1 MGVLERPAAEA
12 GWRAISDPGALCNV
26 LSASG
31 LQAGRSR
38 ILGPDGPIL
47 SVISVLFPTPGSS
60 HCPLSFTQK
69 LLSGAVPIPSRQGS
83 QVPAGA
89 DA

>member
-1 MGVLERPAAEA
+1 MGVLERPPAED

-31 LQAGRSR
+31 LQAGRCR

-69 LLSGAVPIPSRQGS
+69 PPSRAVPIPNR
-83 QVPAGA
+83 
-89 DA
+89 